1 MIFPPILQTIITLEG
16 RTAAAAAAVVVVV
29 VVVMVVVLN
38 TTIEIRRFRCA
49 KNILQIA
56 SNDYFMVGL

>member
-16 RTAAAAAAVVVVV
+16 RTAAAAAAVVVV